1 MQIFTEASKIRDFIR
16 QAKKSGQTVGFVPT
30 MGALHDGHLSLIQKA
45 GSENDLVISSIFIN
59 PTQFNNPLDFEK
71 YPVTIDQDIANLEKQ
86 GCHLLFLPTVN
97 EIYPVDFEKRTYL
110 LGELENILE
119 GPTRPGHFQG
129 VCMVVE
135 RLLELIPCHRLY
147 LGEKDYQQCLVI
159 QTLLNLNAMQ
169 IEMVI
174 CPTIRESDGLAMSSR
189 NLRLSESERKQASQI
204 HKTLLWLHQNLS
216 MFPPNSLINQATRHL
231 ESAGFRVDY
240 VALTNNQLM
249 PIQQAEPGIA
259 IRALIAA
266 HLNEIRLIDN
276 MLLQEQPT
284 TFEILP

>member
-16 QAKKSGQTVGFVPT
+16 QAKKSGQSVGFVPT

-86 GCHLLFLPTVN
+86 GCHLLFLPTVD
-97 EIYPVDFEKRTYL
+97 EIYPVDFEKRTYP

-119 GPTRPGHFQG
+119 GPTRPSHFQG

-204 HKTLLWLHQNLS
+204 HKTLLWLHQNIS
-216 MFPPNSLINQATRHL
+216 TFPPNSLIDQATRHL

-240 VALTNNQLM
+240 VALTNNQLI
-249 PIQQAEPGIA
+249 PIKQAEPGIA
-259 IRALIAA
+259 IRALIAV

-276 MLLQEQPT
+276 MLLQEQTT
-284 TFEILP
+284 TFENLP

>member
-16 QAKKSGQTVGFVPT
+16 QAKKSGQSVGFVPT

-45 GSENDLVISSIFIN
+45 AAENDLVVSSIFIN
-59 PTQFNNPLDFEK
+59 PTQFNNHVDFEK
-71 YPVTIDQDIANLEKQ
+71 YPVTIDQDITNLEKQ
-86 GCHLLFLPTVN
+86 GCHLLFLPPVD
-97 EIYPVDFEKRTYL
+97 EIYPVGFEKGTYP

-159 QTLLNLNAMQ
+159 QTLLNLKAMQ

-204 HKTLLWLHQNLS
+204 HKTLLWLHQNIS
-216 MFPPNSLINQATRHL
+216 TFSPGSLIDQATRQL

-249 PIQQAEPGIA
+249 PIQQVEPGIA

-284 TFEILP
+284 SFENLP